1 VAARP
6 EKSLISIG
14 LRQTRYVSCQAMRHK
29 AKVKML
35 NKILSTFPTLTT
47 ERLTLR
53 QPLESDV
60 QEIFLLRSD
69 TIVNKY
75 LGRQPTETVEEAFS
89 FIKKVNENFKID
101 AGLYWAIAQTVNQKL
116 IGTIC
121 LFNFS
126 EELKKCE
133 IGYELLP
140 NYQGIMNEVLNKILE
155 FTFQTLGLE
164 TIDAVTHKDNQS
176 STKLLQKFNFEET
189 AIIDEANP
197 NLIVFRLSN
206 QE

>member
-1 VAARP
+1 MRH
-6 EKSLISIG
+6 
-14 LRQTRYVSCQAMRHK
+14 QTR
-29 AKVKML
+29 VKML
-35 NKILSTFPTLTT
+35 SEILSTFPTLTT

-53 QPLESDV
+53 QPLESDA

-75 LGRQPTETVEEAFS
+75 LDRQPTETVEEALS
-89 FIKKVNENFKID
+89 FIRKVNENFKNN
-101 AGLYWAIAQTVNQKL
+101 AGLYWAITQTDNDKL

-121 LFNFS
+121 LFDFS
-126 EELKKCE
+126 DELKKCE

-140 NYQGIMNEVLNKILE
+140 NYQGQGIMNEALKKIIE

-164 TIDAVTHKDNQS
+164 TIDAFTHKENQS

-189 AIIDEANP
+189 TIIDEANP

>member
-1 VAARP
+1 MPRRTQSRGTLAVRQCETQAR
-6 EKSLISIG
+6 L
-14 LRQTRYVSCQAMRHK
+14 
-29 AKVKML
+29 KML
-35 NKILSTFPTLTT
+35 SNILSTFPTLTT

-53 QPLESDV
+53 QLLESDV

-75 LGRQPTETVEEAFS
+75 LDRQPTETVEEALG
-89 FIKKVNENFKID
+89 FIRKVNENFKNN
-101 AGLYWAIAQTVNQKL
+101 AGLYWAITQTDNEKL

-126 EELKKCE
+126 NEGKMCE

-140 NYQGIMNEVLNKILE
+140 NYQGQGLMNEALKEIIE

-164 TIDAVTHKDNQS
+164 TIDAFTHKDNQN

-189 AIIDEANP
+189 KIIDEVNP
-197 NLIVFRLSN
+197 NLIAFRLSH
-206 QE
+206 